1 MPARHLVIGL
11 DGADVDVIGQLG
23 PTALPAIHALME
35 RGAWARLVS
44 VQPPA
49 TLPNWTT
56 FLTGADPG
64 AHGVFDFTTRDGYRV
79 AFSGGTV
86 REVPTVAASLD
97 AMGLR
102 CACLG
107 FPGTW
112 PPERLERGVF
122 MSGWDSPVAFEADR
136 SFVHPPELYD
146 EIRERFGPIR
156 FDDVDELGAER
167 SGWHER
173 LPGLLEERVERETK
187 LARWLLGRQDWD
199 LFAFYFGESDTA
211 AHHLWAFHD
220 PGSPRYR
227 PGAPDALATVYR
239 ALDRA
244 VARLVA
250 EAGDEVEVTLVSDH
264 GSGGSGETVLYLNR
278 VLEAAGL
285 LAFEPE
291 GRRVVPF
298 LKDLALTRLGPRT
311 RQAMFSLAGRA
322 LPGFVESRARFGA
335 IRWAETRAFSDELNY
350 FPAIH
355 FNVRGREP
363 EGTVEPAELPQLRA
377 RVTQVLRSL
386 RDPWT
391 GEPVVAEVWDR
402 EALYRGPYV
411 RRAPDLLLELH
422 LDRGYSYNVM
432 PTSGAPPGTGP
443 WRRLGRE
450 EHLGRKGR
458 SLAGSHR
465 PRGLYVAAGPSVRP
479 VGEIRARMA
488 DATATLLARMGL
500 TPASQM
506 NGRVLREAIR
516 RRASRPLAEAAPSPG
531 RRGDPARLEAR
542 LRALGY
548 LE

>member
-1 MPARHLVIGL
+1 LVIGL
-11 DGADVDVIGQLG
+11 DGADVDVIDALG
-23 PTALPAIHALME
+23 PTELPAIHALMA

-64 AHGVFDFTTRDGYRV
+64 EHGVFDFTTRDGYQV

-86 REVPTVAASLD
+86 RELPTVAASLD
-97 AMGLR
+97 AEGKR

-112 PPERLERGVF
+112 PPERLENGVF
-122 MSGWDSPVAFEADR
+122 MSGWDSPVAFEADA
-136 SFVHPPELYD
+136 SFVHPPELFAQ
-146 EIRERFGPIR
+146 IRDRFGPIR
-156 FDDVDELGAER
+156 FDDVDELGAEKP
-167 SGWHER
+167 GWHAR
-173 LPGLLEERVERETK
+173 LPGLLKARIEHKTE
-187 LARWLLGRQDWD
+187 LARWLMARESWD
-199 LFAFYFGESDTA
+199 LFAFYFGESDTG

-220 PGSPRYR
+220 PSSPRHR

-250 EAGDEVEVTLVSDH
+250 EAGAEVEVTLVSDH

-285 LAFEPE
+285 LAFEPGG
-291 GRRVVPF
+291 GRLVSWM
-298 LKDLALTRLGPRT
+298 KQLALTRLGPRA
-311 RQAMFSLAGRA
+311 RQALFSLAGRA
-322 LPGFVESRARFGA
+322 LPGMVESKARFGA
-335 IRWAETRAFSDELNY
+335 IRWAGTRVFSDELNY

-363 EGTVEPAELPQLRA
+363 EGVVEPAELPKLREE
-377 RVTQVLRSL
+377 VKEVLLAL

-391 GEPVVAEVWDR
+391 GHPVVREVWAR
-402 EALYRGPYV
+402 EDLYRGPFV
-411 RRAPDLLLELH
+411 GRAPDLLLDLH
-422 LDRGYSYNVM
+422 LDRGYSYNIM
-432 PTSGAPPGTGP
+432 PTAGAPPGTGP
-443 WRRLGRE
+443 WRRLGPE

-465 PRGLYVAAGPSVRP
+465 PRGFYAAAGPSVRP
-479 VGEIRARMA
+479 VGEVRARMA
-488 DATATLLARMGL
+488 DATATLLARMGVGL
-500 TPASQM
+500 GPKMS
-506 NGRVLREAIR
+506 GRVLREAVR
-516 RRASRPLAEAAPSPG
+516 RRPTTPLAEPAPQPSK
-531 RRGDPARLEAR
+531 RGDPVLLEAR